1 MLTAS
6 VIEIEELS
14 FSDKNLE
21 NNLSKI
27 GINKT
32 IDNIE
37 TKLNIKDTENNFIGL
52 NNKITISESDK
63 ADNLS
68 YSLFLI
74 VEYIKRIDIKLA
86 LITDGEKEQR

>member
-37 TKLNIKDTENNFIGL
+37 YYVYT
-52 NNKITISESDK
+52 
-63 ADNLS
+63 
-68 YSLFLI
+68 LI
-74 VEYIKRIDIKLA
+74 DPTGASNVEL
-86 LITDGEKEQR
+86 TFE